1 VTTLFDLPFEDE
13 PREPAAPQP
22 QEPTRRVLSVRELT
36 QQIRVRLEGAFRD
49 VWVEGELSNCRLW
62 TTGILYFTLK
72 DDDAQVRGVMFR
84 TAVRFL
90 RFKPRD
96 GMRVL
101 LRAGVSVY
109 EPRGEYQLIVDEM
122 EPKGVGALQLA
133 FEQLKTKL
141 QAEGLFDASR
151 KRPLPLLPRKIGIV
165 TSLDGAAL
173 RDILKVLRQRH
184 AAVRVVI
191 RPARVQGTGAAEEI
205 TRSLRQLAR
214 LGGVDAIIVGR
225 GGGSI
230 EDLWAFNE
238 EAVARAIA
246 ACPVPVISA
255 VGHQVD
261 YTIADFVADVRAATP
276 SNAAEIVVARKDEFG
291 QRIDRL
297 IERMR
302 AHVDQGLSL
311 RHRTLYDLA
320 TRRGFARVRTR
331 LASSARRAGE
341 ATHALR
347 HVMRTDLSQRRGTL
361 HELRLRL
368 EAQDLGR
375 RLPHARRRLHVAET
389 KLRATVDLQRQR
401 ADGRLRAAAGRL
413 DTLSPLSVLARGF
426 ALCWNADRSVL
437 LRDARA
443 VTAGDEVHVQLQH
456 GALACRVES
465 SQSEDDDDR

>member
-1 VTTLFDLPFEDE
+1 
-13 PREPAAPQP
+13 
-22 QEPTRRVLSVRELT
+22 
-36 QQIRVRLEGAFRD
+36 
-49 VWVEGELSNCRLW
+49 
-62 TTGILYFTLK
+62 
-72 DDDAQVRGVMFR
+72 
-84 TAVRFL
+84 
-90 RFKPRD
+90 
-96 GMRVL
+96 
-101 LRAGVSVY
+101 
-109 EPRGEYQLIVDEM
+109 
-122 EPKGVGALQLA
+122 
-133 FEQLKTKL
+133 
-141 QAEGLFDASR
+141 
-151 KRPLPLLPRKIGIV
+151 
-165 TSLDGAAL
+165 
-173 RDILKVLRQRH
+173 VLRQRH

-341 ATHALR
+341 ATHTLR